1 MFFSCVSARSDE
13 LTIENEPLID
23 SGARCATRSSRHR
36 PDSLDI
42 APAAVCH
49 TQAATASSIL
59 AQTLISGSLISGDG
73 TPTQTPS
80 DSGLVNPGFVFEFS
94 GSATKDTTEV
104 SDYLSAASIT

>member
-1 MFFSCVSARSDE
+1 MFLSCVSARSDE

-23 SGARCATRSSRHR
+23 SGARCDTRSSRHR

-94 GSATKDTTEV
+94 GSAASDPAEV
-104 SDYLSAASIT
+104 SDLFTSSVT

>member
-1 MFFSCVSARSDE
+1 MFLSCVSARSDE

-23 SGARCATRSSRHR
+23 SGARCDTRSSSRHR

-94 GSATKDTTEV
+94 GSAASYPVEV
-104 SDYLSAASIT
+104 SDLITSSVT